1 MRTAPHAT
9 PRTTNVDRMST
20 GQVDLVS
27 WLRAQP
33 DGALARLLEIRPDLM
48 HPVPSDIGVLA
59 ARAAGRASVEI
70 ALDRLDVGAL
80 QIVEAMALSPDST
93 DLPAV
98 AALLGVRPVVLAP
111 ALARLRDASVVWGSD
126 DALRV
131 LPVVRDLMPAP
142 ANLGP
147 PARTLL
153 EHVAPV
159 RLTSLL
165 HDLGLP
171 MADELTGD
179 RAATAAAVDAIASVL
194 EDPAALAALLARAPA
209 EAREVVELLA
219 LGPPAGTVPSA
230 RRAVDAATADSPVR
244 WLLAHALLVAV
255 DDYTVVLPRE
265 VAMQVRGG
273 RAFSAGLELDPPV
286 ELSTKHKPTDVD
298 ATAAGQ
304 AFTVVRLVEA
314 LLERWG
320 IDPPGVLRAGG
331 VGVRELRRTARELD
345 LDERA
350 TTLLIEVAHAA
361 GLIAPDGETADSWL
375 PTTGYDLWL
384 AKPVADR
391 WAMLVGAWLTTTRVP
406 GLIGRRD
413 AGTPASAPAL
423 TGAANALGPDADRAL
438 APIVRREVVRV
449 LVRAPAG
456 VAPTTDSVRAS
467 LRWSWPRRGGRL
479 RDDVV
484 DWSLEEAELLG
495 LTGRGAMSS
504 FGRSVCAVVLDDPA
518 PGVEPAVAAA
528 AAAAQLDA
536 LLPRPLDHVLLQA
549 DLTAVAPGPLESD
562 LARELAMAAD
572 IESTGGAT
580 VFRFTDASI
589 RRALDA
595 GRSAADLHTMLA
607 TRSRTPVPQPLSY
620 LIDDVA
626 RRHGRI
632 RIGVAGAYVRCDDD
646 GVLTEVLADRRVE
659 SLRLRR
665 LAPTVLVSPLTP
677 ERVAERL
684 REAGYAPGAESVDG
698 ALLLRR
704 PDSRRAPSRPRPPRR
719 RPELASPAT
728 SVLDL
733 AVKAIRGGDRAVTA
747 SLGAVVGNTTSEN
760 AGVVP
765 QSTSTD
771 TLSLLQDAVAS
782 GRAIWIGYLNAQ
794 GQTSNRIIEPM
805 RLAGGYLTAFDYRR
819 DEPRTF
825 AVHRITGVA
834 ELTEADAPSG

>member
-1 MRTAPHAT
+1 
-9 PRTTNVDRMST
+9 MST

-27 WLRAQP
+27 WLRAQR
-33 DGALARLLEIRPDLM
+33 DDALARLLEIRPDLM

-80 QIVEAMALSPDST
+80 QIVEAMALSPDPT
-93 DLPAV
+93 DLSAV
-98 AALLGVRPVVLAP
+98 AALLGVRGSVLAP
-111 ALARLRDASVVWGSD
+111 ALTRLRDAAVVWGSD

-147 PARTLL
+147 PARILL
-153 EHVAPV
+153 EHVAPG
-159 RLTSLL
+159 RLTTLL

-171 MADELTGD
+171 TTEDPVGG
-179 RAATAAAVDAIASVL
+179 RAATAAAVDAIATVL
-194 EDPAALAALLARAPA
+194 ETPATLTALLARTPP

-265 VAMQVRGG
+265 VAMQLRGG
-273 RAFSAGLELDPPV
+273 HAFSAGLELDPPV
-286 ELSTKHKPTDVD
+286 EESIKHKPADVD

-314 LLERWG
+314 LLEKWG

-331 VGVRELRRTARELD
+331 VGVRELRRTARDLD

-361 GLIAPDGETADSWL
+361 GLIAPDGESADSWL

-384 AKPVADR
+384 AKPVSER
-391 WAMLVGAWLTTTRVP
+391 WAMLVGAWLTTTRLP

-413 AGTPASAPAL
+413 AGANSAAPVASAPA
-423 TGAANALGPDADRAL
+423 TASAANALGPDADRAL
-438 APIVRREVVRV
+438 APIVRREMVRV

-456 VAPTTDSVRAS
+456 VAPTAESVRAA
-467 LRWSWPRRGGRL
+467 LRWAWPRRGGRL

-518 PGVEPAVAAA
+518 PDVDPAVAAA
-528 AAAAQLDA
+528 AAAAQLEA

-595 GRSAADLHTMLA
+595 GRSAADLHAMLA
-607 TRSRTPVPQPLSY
+607 ARSRTPVPQPLSY
-620 LIDDVA
+620 LVDDVA

-646 GVLTEVLADRRVE
+646 AVLTEVLADRRVD

-665 LAPTVLVSPLTP
+665 LAPSVLVSPLTP

-684 REAGYAPGAESVDG
+684 REAGYAPAAESADG

-747 SLGAVVGNTTSEN
+747 SLGAVVGNTPSEN

-771 TLSLLQDAVAS
+771 TLSLLQDAVVS

-794 GQTSNRIIEPM
+794 GQASNRIIEPM

-834 ELTEADAPSG
+834 ELTEADAPSA